1 MGVTNRRPSS
11 DSELISRMEM
21 REPYQTVSR
30 FISVLGILRTDLWNQ
45 GKEVTNMAQRIN
57 QTRPNVEEV
66 RSSTSMRVLFT
77 YLHCGLLPS
86 RGLFQVSSTLEGTE
100 TTAKG
105 RDRL

>member
-1 MGVTNRRPSS
+1 
-11 DSELISRMEM
+11 MEM
-21 REPYQTVSR
+21 REPYQTVSTVY
-30 FISVLGILRTDLWNQ
+30 FSVLGILRTDFWNQ

-77 YLHCGLLPS
+77 NLHCGLLPNG
-86 RGLFQVSSTLEGTE
+86 GLFQVSSALEGTE

>member
-1 MGVTNRRPSS
+1 M
-11 DSELISRMEM
+11 LIPCGRG
-21 REPYQTVSR
+21 TR
-30 FISVLGILRTDLWNQ
+30 FISVLGILRTDFWNQ

-77 YLHCGLLPS
+77 NLHYGLLPN
-86 RGLFQVSSTLEGTE
+86 RALFQVRSALEGTE

>member
-30 FISVLGILRTDLWNQ
+30 FISILGILRTDLWNQ

>member
-21 REPYQTVSR
+21 REPYQ
-30 FISVLGILRTDLWNQ
+30 LGILRTDLWNQ

-77 YLHCGLLPS
+77 NLHCGLLPS
-86 RGLFQVSSTLEGTE
+86 RGLFQVSSALEGTE

>member
-21 REPYQTVSR
+21 REPYQ
-30 FISVLGILRTDLWNQ
+30 LGILRTDLWNQ

-77 YLHCGLLPS
+77 NLHFGLLPS